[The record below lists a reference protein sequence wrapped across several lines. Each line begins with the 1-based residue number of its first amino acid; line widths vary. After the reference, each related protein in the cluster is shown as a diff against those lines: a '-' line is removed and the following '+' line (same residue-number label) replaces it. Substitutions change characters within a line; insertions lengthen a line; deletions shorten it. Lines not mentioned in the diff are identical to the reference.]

1 MSVARTVPAKGAAG
15 EASEPERRAVYL
27 APGQVIASAEP
38 AEASTILGSCVAVCL
53 WDPRTRTGGANHFL
67 LPDWAGSGTGTARY
81 GNVAI
86 ASLVQRME
94 ELGAR
99 QRDLQAKLFGG
110 AAVLEAFRNR
120 PDHLGA
126 RNVALARHLLEQLAI
141 PVVAE
146 DVGGSRGRKVLFRT
160 DSGLALVRLI

>member
-1 MSVARTVPAKGAAG
+1 M
-15 EASEPERRAVYL
+15 
-27 APGQVIASAEP
+27 I
-38 AEASTILGSCVAVCL
+38 
-53 WDPRTRTGGANHFL
+53 
-67 LPDWAGSGTGTARY
+67 
-81 GNVAI
+81 
-86 ASLVQRME
+86 
-94 ELGAR
+94 
-99 QRDLQAKLFGG
+99 
-110 AAVLEAFRNR
+110 EAFRNR

>member
-1 MSVARTVPAKGAAG
+1 MSVARYRPARGAAG

-27 APGQVIASAEP
+27 APGQVFASAEP
-38 AEASTILGSCVAVCL
+38 AGAATILGSGVAVCL
-53 WDPRTRTGGANHFL
+53 WDPRTRAGGANHFL

-99 QRDLQAKLFGG
+99 RRDLQAKLFGG
-110 AAVLEAFRNR
+110 AAVSEAFRTR

-126 RNVALARHLLEQLAI
+126 RNVTLARQQLEQLAI
-141 PVVAE
+141 PAVAE
-146 DVGGSRGRKVLFRT
+146 DVGGSRGRKVLYRT